1 MIRPR
6 LPRFLLTT
14 HIAWSTTQHAM
25 CHGRADGSVLKR
37 RIRACFM
44 DLSIVVGTIF
54 RRYFLVFLEFYGGCI
69 RVTGAKV
76 VLGAG
81 TCFSYF

>member
-1 MIRPR
+1 
-6 LPRFLLTT
+6 
-14 HIAWSTTQHAM
+14 
-25 CHGRADGSVLKR
+25 
-37 RIRACFM
+37 M
-44 DLSIVVGTIF
+44 DLSIVGGTIF
-54 RRYFLVFLEFYGGCI
+54 RRYFSVFLEFHGGCI